1 MIRYLL
7 STACLILF
15 LFWPIQAQE
24 FASSF
29 PHAGSIAEIVPER
42 FSTAAES
49 SYLNTLTKR
58 GFKLETQGFL
68 IESLDGAAIYA
79 DYQSDMTF
87 NPASV
92 IKVATTF
99 AALSRFGPDRK
110 FQTAFYMDGT
120 LNKKTRVLKGNLIL
134 GAEGDPNLSATD
146 IKQLIRQVARAGISR
161 VTGDLIVVGPLSF
174 ANYYSLDR
182 AMKRLGVVLN
192 TVGVRI
198 VGARRIG
205 REVSGSLVASH
216 VSSTLRNIVLFQNAH
231 SSNPIA
237 ERLGETLGGPKAVE
251 QFLVEQVGIPQR
263 EILISHTSGLDE
275 NRITPRSTV
284 MLFRELVGWLDA
296 HDMAP
301 EDILPVAGVDDGT
314 LKRRFSS
321 VDYRGGIVAK
331 TGSLPGTDGGVS
343 TLAGIVYTK
352 DHGPL
357 VFSIFNTRGSV
368 LRYRQLQ
375 DVFLKAVIQE
385 SGGIPMT
392 NVSLRKLSN

>member
-29 PHAGSIAEIVPER
+29 PSAGGLPTIVPER
-42 FSTAAES
+42 FPTMAES

-58 GFKLETQGFL
+58 GFNLETQGFL

-79 DYQSDMTF
+79 DYQSDIAF

-99 AALSRFGPDRK
+99 AALSRFGADRR
-110 FQTAFYMDGT
+110 FRTAFYMDGD

-134 GAEGDPNLSATD
+134 GAEGDPNLSSMD
-146 IKQLIRQVARAGISR
+146 ITRLIRQVVRAGISR

-174 ANYYSLDR
+174 GNYYTLDR
-182 AMKRLGVVLN
+182 SMKRLGVVLN
-192 TVGVRI
+192 SVGVRI
-198 VGARRIG
+198 VGARKIG
-205 REVSGSLVASH
+205 QEFSGTLVASH
-216 VSSTLRNIVLFQNAH
+216 TSSTLRDIVLFQNAH

-251 QFLVEQVGIPQR
+251 QFLMEQVGIPQT
-263 EILISHTSGLDE
+263 EILVRRTSGLE
-275 NRITPRSTV
+275 QNRITPRSTV
-284 MLFRELVGWLDA
+284 LLFRELVGWLDA
-296 HDMAP
+296 HDMSP

-321 VDYRGGIVAK
+321 ADFRGGIVAK
-331 TGSLPGTDGGVS
+331 TGTLPGTDGGVS

-357 VFSIFNTRGSV
+357 VFSIFNTKGSV

-392 NVSLRKLSN
+392 NVSLRKLGN